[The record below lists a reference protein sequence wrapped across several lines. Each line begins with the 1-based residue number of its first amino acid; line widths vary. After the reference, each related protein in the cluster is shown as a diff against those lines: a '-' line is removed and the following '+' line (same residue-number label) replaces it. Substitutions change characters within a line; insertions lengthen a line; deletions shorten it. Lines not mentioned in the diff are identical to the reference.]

1 MSAIIAAYDDHNKN
15 WKTVL
20 DEKKK
25 ERYLLFYLVTFNKC
39 FSREKTYQTK
49 QSFSIPPSK
58 V

>member
-25 ERYLLFYLVTFNKC
+25 ERYVLFYLVRLVRSDLWFIDYK
-39 FSREKTYQTK
+39 SL
-49 QSFSIPPSK
+49 SD
-58 V
+58 